1 MLAANNP
8 EVHGI
13 DASKRSDELGHQISQ
28 LFRVMDQDLFLS
40 SLTMP
45 KLLKTVMKVP
55 GALTN
60 RHGLM
65 R

>member
-1 MLAANNP
+1 MLAANDP
-8 EVHGI
+8 KVHGI
-13 DASKRSDELGHQISQ
+13 DPSKRSDELGHQISQ
-28 LFRVMDQDLFLS
+28 LLRVIDQDLFFPL
-40 SLTMP
+40 LTMP
-45 KLLKTVMKVP
+45 KLLKTVIKVP

>member
-1 MLAANNP
+1 MFAANNP
-8 EVHGI
+8 KVHGV
-13 DASKRSDELGHQISQ
+13 DAGKRSDELEHQISQ
-28 LFRVMDQDLFLS
+28 LFRVMDQDIFFS
-40 SLTMP
+40 SLTIP